1 MLLALDIDLV
11 IQAHFVA
18 VHAAESPIAG
28 GTFNNAD
35 FDVLM
40 SDTDPLLDSVKQ
52 HTDEFF
58 LGGGLPAGD
67 HADFDNCVSIGTT
80 AGREKIL
87 LCHRKEAMGS
97 FIRRKLQRV
106 NYAIMDHV
114 GQLPFD
120 GVEVVF
126 DAVYFDLCHFDDLT
140 IDMLDFTIALQTSI
154 H

>member
-11 IQAHFVA
+11 IQGHFVA

-28 GTFNNAD
+28 RTFIYAN
-35 FDVLM
+35 FDVLVGNA
-40 SDTDPLLDSVKQ
+40 DLFLNAVEQ
-52 HTDEFF
+52 QTDEFF

-67 HADFDNCVSIGTT
+67 HADFDNRVGVGP
-80 AGREKIL
+80 AGWREQVVFF
-87 LCHRKEAMGS
+87 HRKKPVRS
-97 FIRRKLQRV
+97 FILRKLQRFHHTLM
-106 NYAIMDHV
+106 NHI
-114 GQLPFD
+114 GQWPFD
-120 GVEVVF
+120 GVEMVF